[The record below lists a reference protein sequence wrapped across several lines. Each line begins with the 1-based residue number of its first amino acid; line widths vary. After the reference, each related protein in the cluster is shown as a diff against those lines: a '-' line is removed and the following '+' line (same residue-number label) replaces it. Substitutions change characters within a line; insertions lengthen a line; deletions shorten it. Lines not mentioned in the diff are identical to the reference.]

1 MSTNPAC
8 APLVAL
14 FATCLVNSQRPTV
27 GFATVKLLEQ
37 AGFRVEVPPDQ
48 TCCGQPPYNNGLTD
62 DARRIA
68 RWQIQVLEPYDWI
81 VVPSGSCAGMIGI
94 HYCHLFDHDERWRER
109 ARRLAGKTRE
119 LAAFLAEQGV
129 RFAPSP
135 GMPAAATAHHT
146 SCSCRRETRSHTQAD
161 DLLRDCLQDRLKPF
175 AEAEACCGFG
185 GTFSAKFDALSA
197 RMGSQKLDSIE
208 AAGARTVASADLGCL
223 LHLQG
228 LALRQQRD
236 LQFRHLAE
244 VLADAEP
251 QGGHP
256 PP

>member
-1 MSTNPAC
+1 MTTEPAQP
-8 APLVAL
+8 PLVAL
-14 FATCLVNSQRPTV
+14 FVTCLVNSQRPAV

-62 DARRIA
+62 EARRIA
-68 RWQIQVLEPYDWI
+68 KLQIQVLEPYDWI
-81 VVPSGSCAGMIGI
+81 VVPSGSCAGMISV
-94 HYCHLFDHDERWRER
+94 HYPHLFENDAHWQER
-109 ARRLAGKTRE
+109 ARRVAGKTRE
-119 LAAFLAEQGV
+119 LAAFLAQQGV
-129 RFAPSP
+129 RFAPGP
-135 GMPAAATAHHT
+135 GTPAATAHHT

-161 DLLRDCLQDRLKPF
+161 GLLQDCLQDQLKPF
-175 AEAEACCGFG
+175 AEPEVCCGFG

-197 RMGSQKLDSIE
+197 RMGSQKLDSFE
-208 AAGARTVASADLGCL
+208 AAGARTVVSADLGCL

-251 QGGHP
+251 QRENKRP
-256 PP
+256 